1 MKVSSGTSFPPYLW
15 LICLIGGLCLYG
27 CYLPKHYQKG
37 KPFVFKNNIDLQA
50 DLPNAEKK
58 DLGRNLALQL
68 DDSLLPQQRD
78 LLFIWHSILYPAVY
92 DTSYASSSLKTIRYY
107 LAGQGFFSPE
117 VSFSY
122 KIDTVKA
129 SKPRKTQYR
138 ATTTFHV
145 KAGPRTLLDSIVVSF
160 GDSELQRLADSSK
173 KSSFLKSGEAFNADN
188 LQNEIDRLI
197 TIYKNHGYYG
207 ITRSA
212 FQIELDT
219 INPTLINPILDPLE
233 RIRRFAEESRQQKNP
248 TTDVYLTLS
257 PVLDSS
263 LLKRYYIRRVFI
275 YPDYETTRDNRKN
288 PLTGIILDSV
298 ILRYQSLKF
307 KPSFLLRNS
316 FLRPGDLYR
325 QDNNDKTLNTL
336 NFLGVW
342 QVPIVQAREI
352 KDSSITHTTDSAAA
366 RAAADSAQ
374 EAAVLAAHSRYLAD
388 SLAQAQL
395 STKVDSTLA
404 AMDTAPALRHLDSSG
419 QVTVLRTDSS
429 GQVTTQRADS
439 SAQALAHPASTPW
452 NGPVRNLGPQDTAFK
467 HMDTGLKGMQDRFR
481 DSVGQLDFYYL
492 LTPAKK
498 QSFNSDIELNYNAVN
513 NSSTTGIASG
523 NLIGLDGNLGIT
535 NRNVGKEAISMTNT
549 ISAGAEANPNYDWN
563 LASVDLGY
571 SNAFTFPRFV
581 TPINSINRKHLL
593 AQQTIISSNATYVE
607 RIGYFDLNNFSVKYG
622 FQWKTDTNLTWSFNP
637 IDIEYSRLYNITSA
651 FDTALSENPFLRYA
665 YTNALIMAQ
674 NEDLLWTFGN
684 PRHPGHSNVL
694 RANLETSGLLAS
706 FLKKQYPGNPLLQQ
720 LFEYIRPSLDYKHE
734 IKYRNNNS
742 WDFRVFAG
750 VGIPLGGDSTLPFF
764 KQFVAGGPNSMRAWE
779 FRQLGPGSV
788 HLAPYQDNIFNDRF
802 GDIQLETNLEYRY
815 NIAEIIPN
823 SMYLKGAIFTDI
835 GNIWDFKKQPFS
847 GSAPPSYDSATL
859 DISHLYQ
866 ELAVG
871 AGVGFRLDFN
881 YFILRFDFGFRFKK
895 PDQPINDGWQW
906 PEINLAHVFGR
917 SENNKEWRY
926 NNYNFSFGIGYSF

>member
-802 GDIQLETNLEYRY
+802 RGHPTGNQPG
-815 NIAEIIPN
+815 IP
-823 SMYLKGAIFTDI
+823 
-835 GNIWDFKKQPFS
+835 
-847 GSAPPSYDSATL
+847 
-859 DISHLYQ
+859 
-866 ELAVG
+866 V
-871 AGVGFRLDFN
+871 
-881 YFILRFDFGFRFKK
+881 
-895 PDQPINDGWQW
+895 
-906 PEINLAHVFGR
+906 
-917 SENNKEWRY
+917 
-926 NNYNFSFGIGYSF
+926 